1 LPPLLSPI
9 FLRSIPT
16 TNRYLLARYDN
27 QEDVTNF
34 DIQNNMTKAV
44 SRLPVDLLKKASRL
58 RSQPVTLKRVLVPPE
73 QIEKAILFVRGER
86 VILDSTL
93 ANLFGVSTTRLNQQV
108 RRNLNRFPRDFMF
121 QLTAEEYRDL
131 MLQFATSKP
140 RRGGRR
146 KLPFV
151 FTEHGIVMAANILNS
166 ERAVDTSVQIVRAF
180 VRLRELVGS
189 SVELARKLDALEQ
202 KYDRQFKVV
211 FDAIRHLMLPPS
223 APRKLI
229 GFRPKALKK

>member
-1 LPPLLSPI
+1 MFQLTL
-9 FLRSIPT
+9 
-16 TNRYLLARYDN
+16 
-27 QEDVTNF
+27 EE
-34 DIQNNMTKAV
+34 
-44 SRLPVDLLKKASRL
+44 ASANRL
-58 RSQPVTLKRVLVPPE
+58 RSQSVTLKRVLLPPE
-73 QIEKAILFVRGER
+73 QIEEAILFIRGER

-93 ANLFGVSTTRLNQQV
+93 AKLFGVSTTRLNQQV
-108 RRNLNRFPRDFMF
+108 RRNINRFPEDFMF
-121 QLTAEEYRDL
+121 RLTADEYRDL

-151 FTEHGIVMAANILNS
+151 FTEHGTVMAANILNT

-180 VRLRELVGS
+180 VRLRELVAS
-189 SVELARKLDALEQ
+189 NVELAHKLDALEQ
-202 KYDRQFKVV
+202 KYDSQFRIV

-223 APRKLI
+223 TPRKLI